1 MSIRKKAI
9 FAGVGSLLVLT
20 FAFTNPDEKYFEI
33 AKNLEIFASLFKE
46 INMFYVDEVSP
57 QELIQQGIESMLNNL
72 DPYTNYI
79 PEEQIEDYRVMTT
92 GQYGGIGANVG
103 TRTDPVTK
111 KEKAVIMMPMEGFP
125 AHKAGLLIGDEII
138 KIDDINIEN
147 KDSEEVSQ
155 LLKGQA
161 GTTIKLAIRRVGVD
175 KPLEFAIKREKI
187 TISNVPYYGMVTP
200 EVGMI
205 QLSDFTQNAGK
216 EVREALNKLKEQGA
230 KNIILDLRGNPGGL
244 LSEAVNVSNIF
255 IPKGKDVVST
265 KGKVKEWNKTYVALN
280 NPDDTE
286 IPLIVLTSSTSAS
299 AAEIV
304 SGVIQ
309 DYDRGVIVGQNSF
322 GKGLVQATRSLSH
335 NSKLKVTVA
344 KYYIPSGRCIQ
355 AIDYS
360 HRNPDGSVGKIPDSL
375 RREFKTAGG
384 RTVYDGGGVKPDVEV
399 EKPNY
404 APITRSLLNKGF
416 IFDYASFYRQKNPTL
431 PSPRNFKLTDAAYG
445 DFVKWLA
452 GKDYD
457 YTTQV
462 EKTIDD
468 LAKTAK
474 AEKYYEDI
482 KPQLDNLRSKV
493 SHNKEQD
500 LIKFKSEI
508 AELLEREIVSRYYL
522 EKGSMEA
529 SFDDDPDIQAALAL
543 FKDPARFRKILGK

>member
-1 MSIRKKAI
+1 MKVRKKLALI
-9 FAGVGSLLVLT
+9 AVGTLAALS

-46 INMFYVDEVSP
+46 VNMFYVDEINP
-57 QELIQQGIESMLNNL
+57 QELIQHGIESMLNSL

-103 TRTDPVTK
+103 MRVDPVTK
-111 KEKAVIMMPMEGFP
+111 KEKVVIIMPMEGFP

-138 KIDDINIEN
+138 KIDDINVEK

-161 GTTIKLAIRRVGVD
+161 GTSIKLTIRRPGVE
-175 KPLEFAIKREKI
+175 KPLDFVIKREKI

-200 EVGMI
+200 EVGII
-205 QLSDFTQNAGK
+205 QLTDFTQNAGR
-216 EVREALNKLKEQGA
+216 EVRDALIKLKEQGA
-230 KNIILDLRGNPGGL
+230 KNIILDLRDNPGGL
-244 LSEAVNVSNIF
+244 LSEAVNVSNLF

-265 KGKVKEWNKTYVALN
+265 KGKVKEWNKTYVASN
-280 NPDDTE
+280 NPEDTE
-286 IPLIVLTSSTSAS
+286 IPLIVLTNSSSAS

-304 SGVIQ
+304 SGVVQ
-309 DYDRGVIVGQNSF
+309 DYDRGIIVGQNSF

-335 NSKLKVTVA
+335 NCKLKITVA

-375 RREFKTAGG
+375 RRAFKTAGG
-384 RTVYDGGGVKPDVEV
+384 RVVYDGGGVKPDVEV
-399 EKPNY
+399 PRPNY
-404 APITRSLLNKGF
+404 APITKNLLSKGF
-416 IFDYASFYRQKNPTL
+416 IFEYASYYRQKRPSI
-431 PSPRNFKLTDAAYG
+431 PSPREFKLTDAEYA
-445 DFVKWLA
+445 DFVKWLSD
-452 GKDYD
+452 KDYD

-462 EKTIDD
+462 EKTIDE
-468 LAKTAK
+468 LAETAK
-474 AEKYYEDI
+474 AERYYEDI
-482 KPQLDNLRSKV
+482 KTQLEELRRKV

-508 AELLEREIVSRYYL
+508 CQLLEKEIASRYYL
-522 EKGSMEA
+522 EKGAIEA
-529 SFDDDPDIQAALAL
+529 TFDDDPDIQTALAL

>member
-1 MSIRKKAI
+1 MSIRKKFI
-9 FAGVGSLLVLT
+9 FAGVSSLLVLT
-20 FAFTNPDEKYFEI
+20 FAFTGPDEKYFEI

-46 INMFYVDEVSP
+46 INMFYVDEISP
-57 QELIQQGIESMLNNL
+57 QELIQQGIESMLSNL

-111 KEKAVIMMPMEGFP
+111 KEKTVIMMPMEGFP

-161 GTTIKLAIRRVGVD
+161 GTTIKLTIRRVGVD

-216 EVREALNKLKEQGA
+216 EVRDALNKLKEQGA

-255 IPKGKDVVST
+255 IPKGVDVVST
-265 KGKVKEWNKTYVALN
+265 KGKVKEWNKTYIALN

-416 IFDYASFYRQKNPTL
+416 IFDYASFYRQKNPNIS
-431 PSPRNFKLTDAAYG
+431 SPRSFKLSDATYA
-445 DFVKWLA
+445 DFMKWLS

-474 AEKYYEDI
+474 AEKYYDDI
-482 KPQLDNLRSKV
+482 KPQLDNLRNKV

-500 LIKFKSEI
+500 LVKFRAEI
-508 AELLEREIVSRYYL
+508 AELLEREIIARYYL

-529 SFDDDPDIQAALAL
+529 SFDDDPDIQTALAL
-543 FKDPARFRKILGK
+543 FRDPVRFRKILGK